1 MARKNFWGI
10 SNFRR
15 FFVIISYRGIKPVAE
30 TLRALPQ
37 ARPALAEALRS
48 YAGCFHRPGGMRDY
62 LEV

>member
-1 MARKNFWGI
+1 MARKNFFGI

-30 TLRALPQ
+30 TLRALPLV
-37 ARPALAEALRS
+37 RPAPVEALRS
-48 YAGCFHRPGGMRDY
+48 YAGYFRRPGGMHDY

>member
-1 MARKNFWGI
+1 MARKNFLGI

-30 TLRALPQ
+30 TLRALPLV
-37 ARPALAEALRS
+37 RPAPVEALRS
-48 YAGCFHRPGGMRDY
+48 YAGYFRRPSGTHSY